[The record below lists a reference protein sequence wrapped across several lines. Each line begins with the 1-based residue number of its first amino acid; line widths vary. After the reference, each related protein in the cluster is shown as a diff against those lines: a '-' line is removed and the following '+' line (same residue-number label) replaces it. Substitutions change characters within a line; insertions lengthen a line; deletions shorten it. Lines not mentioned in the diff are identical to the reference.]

1 MNLYGTR
8 GIEIPTLGVEEEYQI
23 IDAKTRELSSDT
35 RVLLSEGAAIY
46 GEHIRPEFHSPV
58 VEVVTTVC
66 QTQKEIAEQVTELRR
81 TMVGLAK
88 KHGLLVAAAS
98 THPTT
103 NWRDVKLSD
112 GERYLQISK
121 DLGDVVRSNLIYGM
135 HCHIGIKDPDARI
148 HVMNQARFF
157 IPHLIALT
165 CSSPFWQGRDTGLS
179 STRTAIFR
187 RFPRTGLP
195 EHFESFPE
203 FEAYVNLLVSTGS
216 IDNAKRIYWDI
227 RPHPFYPTI
236 EFRACDL
243 PTKVRETTAVVALI
257 QCLCTRFLALYRRN
271 MSLRVWPRNLVVEN
285 VYRAYRYGVS
295 GDFIDLQ
302 TRRTIPFR
310 DIMRQLLD
318 DLAEEV
324 RLLHCENEMAEIY
337 RIIEHGNSA
346 DRQRAVFASTG
357 SLDRVV
363 DHVVAETMEG
373 VF

>member
-66 QTQKEIAEQVTELRR
+66 QTPKEIAEQVTELRR

-302 TRRTIPFR
+302 TRRTVPFR